1 MTQKQQQ
8 AFRKKKL
15 RGKKKVN
22 FKRFFLLAGI
32 LVAAIA
38 ITVAV
43 YRCND
48 GASSVPDSQKLFFMI
63 PAYLLY
69 LATAVFSIQCMRRC
83 NSIMPFIICAYCM
96 IIFDIL

>member
-8 AFRKKKL
+8 AFRKKL
-15 RGKKKVN
+15 QGKKKIH
-22 FKRFFLLAGI
+22 FGLFFLLAGI
-32 LVAAIA
+32 LTAAIA

-48 GASSVPDSQKLFFMI
+48 GASSVPDSQKLLFML

>member
-8 AFRKKKL
+8 AFRKKL

-22 FKRFFLLAGI
+22 FKRFFLLADI

-38 ITVAV
+38 ITVAA

-48 GASSVPDSQKLFFMI
+48 GASSVPDSQKLLFMI
-63 PAYLLY
+63 PAYLL
-69 LATAVFSIQCMRRC
+69 LLTAAVFSIQCMRRC
-83 NSIMPFIICAYCM
+83 NSIMPFIICAYA
-96 IIFDIL
+96 

>member
-8 AFRKKKL
+8 AFRKKL
-15 RGKKKVN
+15 RGKKKIH
-22 FKRFFLLAGI
+22 FGLFFLLAGI
-32 LVAAIA
+32 LTAAIA

-48 GASSVPDSQKLFFMI
+48 GASSVPDSQKLLFML
-63 PAYLLY
+63 PAYLL
-69 LATAVFSIQCMRRC
+69 LLTAAVFSIQCMRRC
-83 NSIMPFIICAYCM
+83 NFIMPFIICAFCM